1 MVNPSKDKG
10 TKGETAVVRV
20 AKTLGWPADRLTL
33 TGNHDRGDVKL
44 NDRVMVEVKSG
55 HQATGASANQIA
67 AWLDE
72 TERERINGGWDY
84 AFLVTQRRGFW
95 YERAAHWDAW
105 LAPRADGDAPDLG
118 FAHDVVV
125 RVDLVDAL
133 TILRRAGYRNDR

>member
-20 AKTLGWPADRLTL
+20 AKALGWTADRLTL

-72 TERERINGGWDY
+72 TERERINGGWAY

-95 YERAAHWDAW
+95 YERAGEWDAW
-105 LAPRADGDAPDLG
+105 LPTIGDPRPDLG
-118 FAHDVVV
+118 HATGCLV
-125 RVDLVDAL
+125 RVSLADAL
-133 TILRRAGYRNDR
+133 GILARSGYAP